1 VSLKAALHTRLTPSQ
16 RDLISVVC
24 IVTLVYLTAMQLDL
38 NERFMAW
45 AQPQESWQLDEIPY
59 ALIAAAA
66 MSAWFSRRRLNDQL
80 LESKRRAKAEKA
92 LGQSQQ
98 LYEKLFNEGLSG
110 NVVADLA
117 GNILLANDAFKTMS
131 GQSYGQISLGYLL
144 GEVWPR
150 LLFSLQLNPR
160 MDFAKLILNRPDGKP
175 WIVMARMVF
184 VPASEVAA
192 TGRIYAFITD
202 ITEQHLAEQEL
213 AQLLTENKLLVR
225 HALQMQEDERKNLA
239 REIHD
244 DMGQYLTAIRMDVH
258 ALQISAPAAAAEF
271 CSRIAAHAEYIQL
284 AVQRLVKQLRPV
296 MLDHGLV
303 EGLQQLVQQWRVLHP
318 QINCA
323 LEIADAPHDLSA
335 SVNIV
340 VYRMVQEAL
349 TNTAKHAQASCVDIR
364 LSLLADNTP
373 LMLSIEVSDDGVGFV
388 GRPSAHGFG
397 LTGMRERIESV
408 DGILQ
413 LLIQAQSG
421 VKLSARIPITV
432 AIIDESSPY
441 E

>member
-1 VSLKAALHTRLTPSQ
+1 M
-16 RDLISVVC
+16 ISVVYF
-24 IVTLVYLTAMQLDL
+24 LAMLLDL
-38 NERFMAW
+38 NEHFMAW

-80 LESKRRAKAEKA
+80 QESARRAQAEQA

-98 LYEKLFNEGLSG
+98 LYKKLFNEGLSG
-110 NVVADLA
+110 NLVADLN
-117 GNILLANDAFKTMS
+117 GNILLANASFKTMS
-131 GQSYGQISLGYLL
+131 GQSYGRTSLRYLL
-144 GEVWPR
+144 GEAWP
-150 LLFSLQLNPR
+150 LLLHSMQRSPR
-160 MDFAKLILNRPDGKP
+160 MDFTKLILNRADGKP
-175 WIVMARMVF
+175 WIVMARVVF
-184 VPASEVAA
+184 VAANEMTA
-192 TGRIYAFITD
+192 TGRIYAFFTD

-213 AQLLTENKLLVR
+213 AQSLTENKLLVR
-225 HALQMQEDERKNLA
+225 HALQMQEEERKNLA

-258 ALQISAPAAAAEF
+258 ALQNAAPATAAEF
-271 CSRIAAHAEYIQL
+271 CRRISDHAEYIQL

-318 QINCA
+318 QINCQ
-323 LEIADAPHDLSA
+323 LQISDPPHYLSA
-335 SVNIV
+335 SINIV

-364 LSLLADNTP
+364 LSMCTENTAE
-373 LMLSIEVSDDGVGFV
+373 MLCVDVSDDGVGFV
-388 GRPSAHGFG
+388 GRPAAHGFG
-397 LTGMRERIESV
+397 LTGMRERIASV

-413 LLIQAQSG
+413 LLIEAQCG
-421 VKLSARIPITV
+421 VKLSARIPVGLVI
-432 AIIDESSPY
+432 ADESSHY